1 MKEPAHFFTVKTKQ
15 ALSILFLPSLK
26 INVLFRILRQA
37 SIQPALARLDV
48 RDIRT
53 LHFRLSRLVDRH
65 SELHITHRAGRVLVH
80 EKHLVLRVKRA
91 GLLVLPRIDGVG
103 HGGGEGFQ
111 GRGGR
116 SGRFVAL
123 HPKVG
128 GVVRQG
134 GGGQGDDEEEGGK
147 GTVAEEHLCLLVDGF
162 GLCGVWG
169 KGRVLERAL
178 PLAKMNSNGVV
189 LRRGLGLGLGVCA
202 EGHKG

>member
-1 MKEPAHFFTVKTKQ
+1 MKEPAHFFTVRTKQ
-15 ALSILFLPSLK
+15 ALPILFLPSLK

-65 SELHITHRAGRVLVH
+65 AKFHIANRAGRVLVGK
-80 EKHLVLRVKRA
+80 KHLVLRVKRA
-91 GLLVLPRIDGVG
+91 GLLVLPGVHWVG
-103 HGGGEGFQ
+103 HRSREGVQ
-111 GRGGR
+111 GRGG

-147 GTVAEEHLCLLVDGF
+147 GTVAEEHFCLLVDGF
-162 GLCGVWG
+162 DLCGVWG
-169 KGRVLERAL
+169 KGRVLELCR
-178 PLAKMNSNGVV
+178 
-189 LRRGLGLGLGVCA
+189 
-202 EGHKG
+202 